1 MDSSLRLNRHHVPE
15 PPFCKEKEESVEEH
29 TVVAVDVA
37 KAVFELAVSEEPG
50 RVKLHRRLSRGELEV
65 FFAQL
70 PKATVVMEACGSAHH
85 WGRQLQALGH
95 TVVLLPPHQV
105 RPYVT
110 RNKTDRADAKG
121 ILEAYRN
128 SDLRPVPVKSVSQQA
143 LGSIHRFRAGWIGAR
158 TAHVN
163 TLRGLLRELG
173 FVIPEGIE
181 KVLPH
186 VRLLVGDADSGIP
199 DSLRGTLTEACD
211 EIECLG
217 ERIRG
222 AERQL
227 QALAE
232 QTPVVERLRSIPGVG
247 LMSSTALVAFVGDVQ
262 RFPSARHF
270 ASYLGL
276 TPREYSSGVRHR
288 LGRISKRG
296 DSYLRLLLVHGARS
310 VLCHAKKATT
320 HDHLRTWVLKLQSR
334 SRHNKAAVALANKLA
349 RIIWAVWKN
358 GREYQSVAPAA

>member
-1 MDSSLRLNRHHVPE
+1 MDSPLRLRRHHVPE
-15 PPFCKEKEESVEEH
+15 PPLVKEKEESVGEH
-29 TVVAVDVA
+29 SVVAVDVA
-37 KAVFELAVSEEPG
+37 KVVFELAVSDEPG
-50 RVKLHRRLSRGELEV
+50 RVKLHRRLSRGEVEV
-65 FFAQL
+65 FFAQSRQS
-70 PKATVVMEACGSAHH
+70 TVVMEACGSAHF
-85 WGRQLQALGH
+85 WGRRLQALGH
-95 TVVLLPPHQV
+95 KVVLLPPHQV

-128 SDLRPVPVKSVSQQA
+128 AELRPVPVKTVSQQV
-143 LGSIHRFRAGWIGAR
+143 LGSLHRFRSGWIGAR

-173 FVIPEGIE
+173 IVIPEGIE
-181 KVLPH
+181 KVLPQ
-186 VRLLVGDADSGIP
+186 VRLLVADAESGLP
-199 DSLRGTLTEACD
+199 DSLRATVAAACS
-211 EIECLG
+211 EIESLG
-217 ERIRG
+217 ERIRD

-227 QALAE
+227 EALAE
-232 QTPVVERLRSIPGVG
+232 QTPVVERLRSVPGIG
-247 LMSSTALVAFVGDVQ
+247 LMTSTALVAFVGDVQ

-276 TPREYSSGVRHR
+276 TPREYSTGLRRR

-310 VLCHAKKATT
+310 VLCHAKKATS
-320 HDHLRTWVLKLQSR
+320 HDRLRTWALALQKR

-349 RIIWAVWKN
+349 RIAWAVWKRD
-358 GREYQSVAPAA
+358 REYESVIAA